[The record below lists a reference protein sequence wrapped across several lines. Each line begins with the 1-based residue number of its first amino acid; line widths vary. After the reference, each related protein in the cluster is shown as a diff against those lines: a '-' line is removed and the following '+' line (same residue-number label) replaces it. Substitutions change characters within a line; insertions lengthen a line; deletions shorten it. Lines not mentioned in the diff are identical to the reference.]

1 VHLHRRRDAS
11 ALELARQEQKRD
23 RRDRGTGRQSNIR
36 CELFAIASIHLMASW
51 TDTLAALF
59 AAHRARLEAVVT
71 RRSGDRGAA
80 PDLVQEAFA
89 RVLKSG
95 SAGSAEADTRI
106 LYAVARNAA
115 IDHRL
120 TQVRRARALDAMVP
134 EQLSAPAPGAE
145 QDLAGRDALR
155 ALDAA
160 LEELSDR
167 SKEIFILCRVQG
179 VPQAEAARRLGI
191 SLSAVEKHLV
201 RALRHCQARLA
212 AHRAEDSP

>member
-1 VHLHRRRDAS
+1 
-11 ALELARQEQKRD
+11 
-23 RRDRGTGRQSNIR
+23 
-36 CELFAIASIHLMASW
+36 MASW

-59 AAHRARLEAVVT
+59 SAHRARLEAFVT

-89 RVLKSG
+89 RMLRSG

-120 TQVRRARALDAMVP
+120 TRTRRARALESMVP
-134 EQLSAPAPGAE
+134 EQLSAPPPGAE

-179 VPQAEAARRLGI
+179 VPQAEVARRLGV

-201 RALRHCQARLA
+201 RTLRHCQTRLA
-212 AHRAEDSP
+212 AHRAGDPS

>member
-1 VHLHRRRDAS
+1 
-11 ALELARQEQKRD
+11 
-23 RRDRGTGRQSNIR
+23 
-36 CELFAIASIHLMASW
+36 MASW

-59 AAHRARLEAVVT
+59 TAHRARLEAVVT

-120 TQVRRARALDAMVP
+120 TQTRRARALDAMVP

-160 LEELSDR
+160 LDELGDR

-201 RALRHCQARLA
+201 RTLRHCQARLA
-212 AHRAEDSP
+212 AHRAEDPS